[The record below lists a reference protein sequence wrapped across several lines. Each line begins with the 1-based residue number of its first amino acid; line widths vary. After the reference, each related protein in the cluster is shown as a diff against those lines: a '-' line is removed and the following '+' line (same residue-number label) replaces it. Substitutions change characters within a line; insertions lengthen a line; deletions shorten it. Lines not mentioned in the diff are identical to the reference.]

1 MVENEGNLNNTFS
14 LRPIPSTPRKAIVTI
29 LVILIAAIA
38 LSPWYPGGDD
48 GFQPRYRTVVERE
61 TTTDVE
67 DHVLDHVEGL
77 DLTNITG
84 IGRYWTGDGLVND
97 PSGSER
103 GVFPY
108 LIDRLSLDMFIG
120 TTVALRRSGAQVQRD
135 VVYMGECRQVGSL
148 VMVPDPARGI
158 VWLPTVGDIALS
170 DHNGSSDFFDP
181 GGLMDEDGNYT
192 LATAFIV
199 SQTLEFYH
207 SRPGGGFESSTQ
219 QFMVLDGDLRV
230 RALCVSQGDT
240 TFFSRSTSSRWRPI
254 GWSP

>member
-1 MVENEGNLNNTFS
+1 MVENEGNPNNTFS
-14 LRPIPSTPRKAIVTI
+14 LRPIPSTPKKVIATI
-29 LVILIAAIA
+29 LVILIAVIA
-38 LSPWYPGGDD
+38 LGPWYPGIDD

-67 DHVLDHVEGL
+67 DHALHHVEGL
-77 DLTNITG
+77 DLANITG

-97 PSGSER
+97 PSESEQ

-108 LIDRLSLDMFIG
+108 LIDRRSLDMFFG
-120 TTVALRRSGAQVQRD
+120 TTVALGQRRAEVQRD
-135 VVYMGECRQVGSL
+135 VVYVGECQQVESL
-148 VMVPDPARGI
+148 VMVPDHGRDI
-158 VWLPTVGDIALS
+158 VWLPSVGDIALS

-207 SRPGGGFESSTQ
+207 SRPGGGFESSTH

-230 RALCVSQGDT
+230 RALCVFQVDT
-240 TFFSRSTSSRWRPI
+240 TFFSRSTSSRWHPI